1 MLSDRSLMFRIIFT
15 LIFLLT
21 SSNFV
26 MAEDKSDKSSKAVTT
41 DNPDIAPEELQ
52 IILNPMTKDELF
64 VEADGWLL
72 LLQKAAEKV
81 AMTKLEIFKDNKKI
95 EHHKAAE
102 QAKEEAREKIEGRME
117 DIEKNSSIEE
127 REKLKGEL
135 KEEVKSDLDDEIN
148 ALKEE
153 LKEDIRDDIKSDVT
167 DDLKTELEN
176 LKDKNPKGDNKD
188 STKELSNSPEEKK
201 VDAVKEHKEDI
212 LAVLSKF
219 REDRRA
225 IIERFNVVLS
235 ELNRKIGLDENGKEL
250 TEVLPYRRYI
260 DTVGGIRLDLSDT
273 KSTWLSVKGYL
284 LSEDGGLKWL
294 INAVIF
300 IAILFA
306 FWILS
311 KILSNAVRKALS
323 LAASDSQ
330 ILNNFF
336 INSVRRLTI
345 IIGLLVAL
353 SVIGVNVA
361 PIMAIIGAAGFVV
374 AFALQGTLSNFA
386 SGIMIMLY
394 RPFDVKDVVEVAGI
408 TGKVRSMTLVSTTIM
423 TPDNKLMVVP
433 NNSIWGDVI
442 INAHYSAERRVDMV
456 FGIGYDDD
464 IEQSLQLM
472 KQILADH
479 PLVLDDPQS
488 VVQLSELADSS
499 VNFICRPWVKT
510 ADYWTVYW
518 DVTRAVKE
526 QFDAAGI
533 SIPYPQTDVHIH
545 QQTQTSIAS
554 DSDPKAL
561 HQETITDQINEI
573 D

>member
-1 MLSDRSLMFRIIFT
+1 MFSNSSLMFRIIFT

-26 MAEDKSDKSSKAVTT
+26 MAEDKSDKSSKAVTI
-41 DNPDIAPEELQ
+41 DDPNIDPEELQ
-52 IILNPMTKDELF
+52 IILNPMTKEELL

-72 LLQKAAEKV
+72 VLQKAAKKV
-81 AMTKLEIFKDNKKI
+81 SMAKLQVLTDNKEIQHQQKTDEVRQEAEKKI
-95 EHHKAAE
+95 EHRMAGIDKIVD
-102 QAKEEAREKIEGRME
+102 EEEKV
-117 DIEKNSSIEE
+117 
-127 REKLKGEL
+127 KLRKKL
-135 KEEVKSDLDDEIN
+135 KEEVKSDLDDEIK

-153 LKEDIRDDIKSDVT
+153 LKKDIRDDIKSDIT
-167 DDLKTELEN
+167 DELKTELEN
-176 LKDKNPKGDNKD
+176 LKQQKANAKISDD
-188 STKELSNSPEEKK
+188 SPEETKA
-201 VDAVKEHKEDI
+201 DRAKEDKEDT
-212 LAVLSKF
+212 LAVLSKL
-219 REDRRA
+219 RKDRKKV
-225 IIERFNVVLS
+225 IERFNVVLS
-235 ELNRKIGLDENGKEL
+235 EINRKIGLDAEGKEL
-250 TEVLPYRRYI
+250 AEVLVYRRYI
-260 DTVGGIRLDLSDT
+260 DTVGGIKLDLSDT
-273 KSTWLSVKGYL
+273 KSTWISIKGYII
-284 LSEDGGLKWL
+284 SEEGGLKWL
-294 INAVIF
+294 VNIAIF
-300 IAILFA
+300 ITILII

-311 KILSNAVRKALS
+311 KILSNAVRKGLS
-323 LAASDSQ
+323 LAESDSQ

-353 SVIGVNVA
+353 SAIGINVA

-442 INAHYSAERRVDMV
+442 VNAHYSAERRVDMV

-464 IEQSLQLM
+464 IEQSLQMM
-472 KQILADH
+472 KKILAEH

-545 QQTQTSIAS
+545 QQTQEPTAS
-554 DSDPKAL
+554 DSAPKAL
-561 HQETITDQINEI
+561 HQETMTDQFNEI
-573 D
+573 DAEHDT

>member
-1 MLSDRSLMFRIIFT
+1 MFHIIFT

-26 MAEDKSDKSSKAVTT
+26 MAEDKSDKSSKAVTI
-41 DNPDIAPEELQ
+41 DDPNIDPEALQ
-52 IILNPMTKDELF
+52 IILNPMTKEELL

-72 LLQKAAEKV
+72 LLQQAAEKV
-81 AMTKLEIFKDNKKI
+81 AETKLEVLKSNKKI
-95 EHHKAAE
+95 EHHEETE
-102 QAKEEAREKIEGRME
+102 QAKEEAQEKIEGRMK
-117 DIEKNSSIEE
+117 DINKNVDIKEQ
-127 REKLKGEL
+127 EKLKEEL
-135 KEEVKSDLDDEIN
+135 KEEVKNDLDDEIN
-148 ALKEE
+148 AVKEE
-153 LKEDIRDDIKSDVT
+153 LKEDIRNDIKSDIT
-167 DDLKTELEN
+167 DELKTELEN
-176 LKDKNPKGDNKD
+176 LKDKKVKGDNKG
-188 STKELSNSPEEKK
+188 SAKELSNSPEEKK
-201 VDAVKEHKEDI
+201 VDTVKEHKEDI
-212 LAVLSKF
+212 LAVLSQQRK
-219 REDRRA
+219 DRRA

-235 ELNRKIGLDENGKEL
+235 EINRKIGLDKDGNEL
-250 TEVLPYRRYI
+250 AEVLPYRRYI
-260 DTVGGIRLDLSDT
+260 DTVGGIKLDLSDT

-294 INAVIF
+294 INTAIF
-300 IAILFA
+300 IAILFV

-323 LAASDSQ
+323 MAESNSQ
-330 ILNNFF
+330 ILNDFF
-336 INSVRRLTI
+336 INSVGRLTMAV
-345 IIGLLVAL
+345 GLLVAL
-353 SVIGVNVA
+353 SAIGISVA
-361 PIMAIIGAAGFVV
+361 PIMAVIGAAGFVV

-394 RPFDVKDVVEVAGI
+394 RPFDVNDVVEVAGI
-408 TGKVRSMTLVSTTIM
+408 SGQVQSMTLVSTTLM

-442 INAHYSAERRVDMV
+442 TNSHYSKERRVDMV

-464 IEQSLQLM
+464 M
-472 KQILADH
+472 KQAEEIMANVLSDH
-479 PLVLDDPQS
+479 PLVLENPQS
-488 VVQLSELADSS
+488 VVRVNELADSS

-518 DVTRAVKE
+518 DITRTVKE

-545 QQTQTSIAS
+545 QQAQTSITS
-554 DSDPKAL
+554 DSAPETL